1 MQDFKNQL
9 KYYQDVEK
17 KIIHSQNQ
25 DGIWKTPILS
35 KSIVSNVLR
44 HWEPITCRL
53 HEPQCNSLKVSK
65 SRKQK
70 TKKQTKMFL

>member
-44 HWEPITCRL
+44 HIGNPLLAGCMSPNAIA
-53 HEPQCNSLKVSK
+53 
-65 SRKQK
+65 
-70 TKKQTKMFL
+70 